1 MAIRL
6 RKLLK
11 RIALVATVCSSTTM
25 PAYAADELPPE
36 LQAQLEST
44 AETSEFEQAFIDNL
58 YAAENGEA
66 ELALSVATNEQDGVI
81 QTVSCNEPSGGGV
94 LGGFKSFRK
103 QALCN
108 PDPWWAHRSGVFGEV
123 LYLSPGSSD
132 VIHAIE
138 QTDPDPLIASPTGPV
153 GIVGIDGEPGVR
165 VGLSLAASHCSSL
178 NIAYTWWEGR
188 ANDVIDATGANVL
201 DSQVAHPSLA
211 TSGAASLTAE
221 ADHDIRFQ
229 TVDANYRHLWKRTET
244 MAVNWSAGLRYA
256 NMEQGFV
263 GQQTM
268 QVATGLTTVT
278 TDIDFS
284 GFGITGGLDLER
296 YSCRSG
302 MFIYGKGMASLLAGT
317 WEANYSHVNQLGGGV
332 TASEYEDFHA
342 TPILEGEVGLGWMNK
357 TGRIRMQ
364 TGFMM
369 AGWYEAVST
378 RGYIDAVR
386 ESNLIDLGETMTF
399 SGVTSRV
406 SLRY

>member
-1 MAIRL
+1 MTRRL
-6 RKLLK
+6 QKLLK
-11 RIALVATVCSSTTM
+11 RVALAASVCSCTAI
-25 PAYAADELPPE
+25 PAFAVDELSPE
-36 LQAQLEST
+36 MQAQMNAKT
-44 AETSEFEQAFIDNL
+44 EFEQSFIEKL
-58 YAAENGEA
+58 YDADTIDAEIA
-66 ELALSVATNEQDGVI
+66 LAVTSDESSEEI
-81 QTVSCNEPSGGGV
+81 QPVSCNESSGGV

-103 QALCN
+103 DALCN
-108 PDPWWAHRSGVFGEV
+108 PDPWWAHRSGVFGE
-123 LYLSPGSSD
+123 LLFLTPGSSD
-132 VIHAIE
+132 IIHAIE
-138 QTDPDPLIASPTGPV
+138 QTDPDPTIASPTGPV
-153 GIVGIDGEPGVR
+153 GIVAIDAEPGVR
-165 VGLSLAASHCSSL
+165 VGFSLAASHCSSL
-178 NIAYTWWEGR
+178 NVAYTWWEGS
-188 ANDVIDATGANVL
+188 ANDVLNATGANVL

-211 TSGAASLTAE
+211 TSGAASLSAE
-221 ADHDIRFQ
+221 ADHDVQFQ

-244 MAVNWSAGLRYA
+244 MAINWSAGLRYA

-278 TDIDFS
+278 TDIDFN

-357 TGRIRMQ
+357 TGRIRAQ

-399 SGVTSRV
+399 SGLTSRV
-406 SLRY
+406 ALRY